1 MATNGQD
8 NKGPSIAELQ
18 RFVREKAKLEFWL
31 STGKSITGT
40 LRWFDEHCFSLV
52 QDDNSTITLTKS
64 GVVGYKQSKSA
75 TTKQQPTKK

>member
-18 RFVREKAKLEFWL
+18 RFVREQVKLEFWL
-31 STGKSITGT
+31 STGKIVPGT

-52 QDDNSTITLTKS
+52 QDDNTFVTLTKS
-64 GVVGYKQSKSA
+64 GVVGYRQTKPSNSKTQQSK
-75 TTKQQPTKK
+75 K